1 MAKSKS
7 NGGAAERLRKQGA
20 TLADFGLTAFRA
32 QNLDV
37 LLQEAAVL
45 VARALNVKMVKI
57 LELLPEQNEMLVRA
71 GVNWRPGVVGHATLG
86 ADSKSP
92 GGYALSHG
100 EPVISRD
107 VATETRFEIPA
118 LLVEHGVKSM
128 INVIIA
134 GDHEPFGVLE
144 VDASEHRDFDADD
157 IAFLRN
163 YANLL
168 AAAIERFQSHEMLTD
183 AAKERQELVQELQ
196 HRVKNILAL
205 VQAITAQTTTED
217 RTAEEFR
224 DALLGRLWALSQAQD
239 LMFEKGQVELASL
252 VAQVIE
258 PHRADRLDAVAI
270 DGDPVSLTAKQ
281 GVTLGLVL
289 YELATNAAKYG
300 ALSVP
305 AGHVRVSW
313 RIDNDRREQRI
324 RLLWEERNGP
334 AVAPSG
340 RKGFGTRMIEKAF
353 DYELKGQAELIYA
366 PKGLRCKI
374 RFPLNQHTDQAE
386 S

>member
-7 NGGAAERLRKQGA
+7 NGQASERLQKQRA

-32 QNLDV
+32 QNLEA
-37 LLQEAAVL
+37 LLQEATV
-45 VARALNVKMVKI
+45 VVSRALNVELVKI
-57 LELLPEQNEMLVRA
+57 LERLPERNETLVRA
-71 GVNWRPGVVGHATLG
+71 GVNWRPGVVGQAILG

-92 GGYALSHG
+92 AGYALSQD

-107 VATETRFEIPA
+107 VATETRFEIPE

-128 INVIIA
+128 VNVIIA

-144 VDASEHRDFDADD
+144 VDAREHRDFDENDV
-157 IAFLRN
+157 AFLRN

-168 AAAIERFQSHEMLTD
+168 AAAIERFRSHETL
-183 AAKERQELVQELQ
+183 ANVAKERQELVQELQ

-205 VQAITAQTTTED
+205 VQAITVQTTIEN

-224 DALLGRLWALSQAQD
+224 DALLGRLWALARAQD
-239 LMFEKGQVELASL
+239 LLFEKGGVELSTL
-252 VAQVIE
+252 VAQVVE
-258 PHRADRLDAVAI
+258 PHRAGRLEAVAV
-270 DGDPVSLTAKQ
+270 DGEPVNLTAKQ

-289 YELATNAAKYG
+289 HELATNAAKYG

-305 AGHVRVSW
+305 TGHVQVSW
-313 RIDNDRREQRI
+313 RIDDERRDEQHI

-334 AVAPSG
+334 VIEPPSHE
-340 RKGFGTRMIEKAF
+340 GFGTRMIKKAF

-366 PKGLRCKI
+366 PDGLRCKI
-374 RFPLNQHTDQAE
+374 CFPLN
-386 S
+386 

>member
-1 MAKSKS
+1 MAKSES
-7 NGGAAERLRKQGA
+7 NGQEAERLRKQRT

-32 QNLDV
+32 QNLDD
-37 LLQEAAVL
+37 LLQEATV
-45 VARALNVKMVKI
+45 VVSRTLNIELVKI
-57 LELLPEQNEMLVRA
+57 LERLPERNETLVRA
-71 GVNWRPGVVGHATLG
+71 GVNWRPGVVGHEVLG

-92 GGYALSHG
+92 AGYALSQD

-107 VATETRFEIPA
+107 IATETRFEIPA

-128 INVIIA
+128 VNVIIP

-144 VDASEHRDFDADD
+144 VDAREHRDFDADD

-168 AAAIERFQSHEMLTD
+168 AAAIERFRSHETL
-183 AAKERQELVQELQ
+183 ANVAKERQELVQELQ

-205 VQAITAQTTTED
+205 VQAIAAQTTAEN
-217 RTAEEFR
+217 RTGKEFR
-224 DALLGRLWALSQAQD
+224 EALLGRLWALARAQD
-239 LMFEKGQVELASL
+239 LLFEKGRVELSTL
-252 VAQVIE
+252 VAQVVE
-258 PHRADRLDAVAI
+258 PHRADRLEAVAV
-270 DGDPVSLTAKQ
+270 DGEPVGLTAKQ

-289 YELATNAAKYG
+289 HELATNAAKYG

-305 AGHVRVSW
+305 TGHVQVSW
-313 RIDNDRREQRI
+313 RIDNEQGEQCI

-334 AVAPSG
+334 AVEPSG
-340 RKGFGTRMIEKAF
+340 PEGFGTRMIKKAF

-366 PKGLRCKI
+366 PEGLKCKI
-374 RFPLNQHTDQAE
+374 CFPLN
-386 S
+386 